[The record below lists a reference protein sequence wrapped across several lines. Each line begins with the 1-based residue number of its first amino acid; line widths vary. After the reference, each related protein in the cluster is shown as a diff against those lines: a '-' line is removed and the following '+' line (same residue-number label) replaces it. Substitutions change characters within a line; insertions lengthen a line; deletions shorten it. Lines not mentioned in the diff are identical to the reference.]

1 MTLDE
6 KLDIFYNAAI
16 NDATNQS
23 VQILD
28 EYKANLDKM
37 QKEHEKET
45 LQKAETTLKNESE
58 YLIRDKN
65 KRISDESLKLRRAV
79 TKKTNE
85 HEKIIFQ
92 KVEQKLLDFMKT
104 PAYLDLLKEQIQYAL
119 DYAKGEE
126 MELYINESDTDKKNS
141 LEQMFNCSIQIS
153 NTDFMGGIRAV
164 IRNRNVLIDNS
175 FATKLAEERESFTLK

>member
-16 NDATNQS
+16 SDATNQS

-28 EYKANLDKM
+28 EYKENLDKM
-37 QKEHEKET
+37 QKEHE
-45 LQKAETTLKNESE
+45 
-58 YLIRDKN
+58 R
-65 KRISDESLKLRRAV
+65 
-79 TKKTNE
+79 KKTNE
-85 HEKIIFQ
+85 HEKIIVQ

-104 PAYLDLLKEQIQYAL
+104 PEYLELLKTQIQYAL

-126 MELYINESDTDKKNS
+126 MELYINESDGAKKNT
-141 LEQMFNCSIQIS
+141 LEQVLHCSIRIS
-153 NTDFMGGIRAV
+153 NIDFMGGTRAV
-164 IRNRNVLIDNS
+164 IRSRNVLIDNS

>member
-16 NDATNQS
+16 SDATNQS

-28 EYKANLDKM
+28 EYKENLDKM
-37 QKEHEKET
+37 QKEHERET

-65 KRISDESLKLRRAV
+65 KRISDESLLLKRAV

-104 PAYLDLLKEQIQYAL
+104 PEYLELLKTQIQYAL

-126 MELYINESDTDKKNS
+126 MELYINESDGAKKNT
-141 LEQMFNCSIQIS
+141 LEQVLHCSIRIS
-153 NTDFMGGIRAV
+153 NIDFMGGTRAV
-164 IRNRNVLIDNS
+164 IRSRNVLIDNS

>member
-6 KLDIFYNAAI
+6 KLDIFYNSAI

-37 QKEHEKET
+37 LKEHEQET
-45 LQKAETTLKNESE
+45 LQKAEATLKNESE

-65 KRISDESLKLRRAV
+65 KRISDESLQLKRTV

-85 HEKIIFQ
+85 HEKVIFQ

-104 PAYLDLLKEQIQYAL
+104 PEYIDLLKAQIQYAL

-126 MELYINESDTDKKNS
+126 MELYINESDAANKDT
-141 LEQMFNCSIQIS
+141 LEQILHCSIQIS
-153 NTDFMGGIRAV
+153 NIDFMGGTRAV

-175 FATKLAEERESFTLK
+175 FVTKLAEERESFNLK

>member
-1 MTLDE
+1 
-6 KLDIFYNAAI
+6 
-16 NDATNQS
+16 
-23 VQILD
+23 
-28 EYKANLDKM
+28 
-37 QKEHEKET
+37 
-45 LQKAETTLKNESE
+45 
-58 YLIRDKN
+58 
-65 KRISDESLKLRRAV
+65 
-79 TKKTNE
+79 
-85 HEKIIFQ
+85 
-92 KVEQKLLDFMKT
+92 MKT